1 MKLFTKK
8 AWLILTVAWALMIF
22 NASSAPYSSQ
32 SSARLISVVLSWL
45 SVSVLPQ
52 SLNLLNTLFRK
63 SAHLTEYAVLAV
75 CIYNSV
81 EAANDRSWSRNA
93 AFWALLASG
102 TYSLTDEFHQ
112 LFVPGRHASLFDCAI
127 DTSGALLGLLLFS
140 VAMAFC
146 DGGTRA
152 WLHRPRNPL

>member
-1 MKLFTKK
+1 MLLAVT
-8 AWLILTVAWALMIF
+8 WAGIIF
-22 NASSAPYSSQ
+22 QFSRAPYSAASSARFIAIVFDRLSIRILPH
-32 SSARLISVVLSWL
+32 SAD
-45 SVSVLPQ
+45 
-52 SLNLLNTLFRK
+52 LLNTLLRK
-63 SAHLTEYAVLAV
+63 SAHLTEYALLAV

-81 EAANDRSWSRNA
+81 KPADDRSWSRNA

-102 TYSLTDEFHQ
+102 SYSLTDEFHQ

-140 VAMAFC
+140 VAMAIC